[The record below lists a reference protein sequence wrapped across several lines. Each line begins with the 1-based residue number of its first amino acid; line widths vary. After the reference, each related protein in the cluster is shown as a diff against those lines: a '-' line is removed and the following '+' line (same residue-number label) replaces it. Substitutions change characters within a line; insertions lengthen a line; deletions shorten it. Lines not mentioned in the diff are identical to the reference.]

1 MLEMIG
7 LAEDE
12 EKVYLALLRSPA
24 GSSGELAARLG
35 MTPPEAE
42 DALARLA
49 GRGLLGRVREGTSA
63 LRVAPP
69 DAALSP
75 LLVQRQAELY
85 QTQAEVARLIEDY
98 RARAAL
104 HDPEEIAEIVTGRE
118 AVTESYRRIHQGAAK
133 EVRVLVTGPP
143 MVVSSADNDVARA
156 SMAAGVHYRVVYDRA
171 LLDDPDDP
179 LLLAESC
186 ELGEEM
192 RVAGHIPMKLSIAD
206 DRAAFLPTVT
216 TGLEEPSVII
226 VRPSGLLD
234 ALEWV
239 FETIWETAVP
249 FPGQEAEGAAVP
261 LPGAEAEARRLLS
274 LMLSGCTDRAMANQ
288 LGVSVRTVQR
298 RINRLSAQMGVRTR
312 HQLIWQATR
321 RGWL

>member
-24 GSSGELAARLG
+24 GDSGELAARLG
-35 MTPPEAE
+35 MATPDAE

-49 GRGLLGRVREGTSA
+49 DKGLLGRAPGGTSA

-75 LLVQRQAELY
+75 LLVQRQAQLH
-85 QTQAEVARLIEDY
+85 QTQTEVARLIEDY

-104 HDPEEIAEIVTGRE
+104 HDPEEIVETVTGRD

-171 LLDDPDDP
+171 LLDGSDDP

-186 ELGEEM
+186 EPGEDV
-192 RVAGHIPMKLSIAD
+192 RVAGDIPMKLSIAD
-206 DRAAFLPTVT
+206 DHAAFLPTVT
-216 TGLEEPSVII
+216 SGLEEPSVII

-234 ALEWV
+234 ALEWI

-249 FPGQEAEGAAVP
+249 FPAHDGEGSLTAMPEAEV
-261 LPGAEAEARRLLS
+261 EARRLIS